1 MRSIPFYLLLI
12 AVSLLTIS
20 CGNNEKNEVKKAHS
34 NFITVK
40 NGVFLNKGEAYRF
53 VGTNFWYGAYLGR
66 EGAFGGDR
74 DRLTTELDLLIENG
88 ITNLRILG
96 ASEEA
101 SFENALKPAILK
113 KDGSLD
119 ESILVGLDYLLDEM
133 EKRNMKA
140 VIFLNNYWEWSG
152 GMSTYNAWYGDGPAI
167 DPADGDWEAFMKYSA
182 RFYKNEA
189 AQNRYKAHIKMLI
202 ERVNTVNQMVYKND
216 PTIMAWQ
223 LANEPR
229 PGRGASSIAD
239 IPVYIDWIDKTA
251 AFIKAIDPN
260 HLVSS
265 GSEGKAGSLDSLA
278 VFEAAHKTP
287 NIDYLTFHIWAKNW
301 GWIDPANMEETYEP
315 AIEKF
320 DAYLASHL
328 EVSQR
333 LQKPIVLEEF
343 GFPRDSEQYSLDS
356 STNFRDKYYLHVF
369 NKVETMES
377 FAGTNFWSWGGL
389 GQVANADYKWK
400 PGDPFTGDPPQ
411 EPQGLNSVF
420 STDKSTLEIIKNHS
434 KSLSNN

>member
-1 MRSIPFYLLLI
+1 MKSPFIPLI
-12 AVSLLTIS
+12 LGVAFLVSFACTKTQENVES
-20 CGNNEKNEVKKAHS
+20 GPKS
-34 NFITVK
+34 NFISVK
-40 NGVFLNKGEAYRF
+40 NGTFYNNGEEYRF

-66 EGAFGGDR
+66 AGDVGDR
-74 DRLTTELDLLIENG
+74 NRLTTELDLLIKNG
-88 ITNLRILG
+88 ITNLRVLG

-101 SFENALKPAILK
+101 SFENSLEPAILK
-113 KDGSLD
+113 EDGSVD
-119 ESILVGLDYLLDEM
+119 ESILVGLDFLLAEM
-133 EKRNMKA
+133 AKRNMKA

-189 AQNRYKAHIKMLI
+189 AQKRYRAHIKMLI

-229 PGRGASSIAD
+229 PGRGESSIVD

-251 AFIKAIDPN
+251 AFIKANDTN

-301 GWIDPANMEETYEP
+301 GWIDPANMEETYTP
-315 AIEKF
+315 AVQKL
-320 DAYLASHL
+320 DDYLETHVQVA
-328 EVSQR
+328 QR

-343 GFPRDSEQYSLDS
+343 GFPRDTERYSLES
-356 STNFRDKYYLHVF
+356 STNFRDKYYQHVF
-369 NKVETMES
+369 NKVETMEGFS
-377 FAGTNFWSWGGL
+377 GTNFWSWGGL
-389 GQVANADYKWK
+389 GRSANADYRWH

-411 EPQGLNSVF
+411 EPQGLNSIF
-420 STDKSTLEIIKNHS
+420 SSDKSTLEIIRTHS
-434 KSLSNN
+434 KSLTED